1 MIVQYIRD
9 ENRNP
14 FGVVVATSP
23 NNIGYSIC
31 NPKDHFSKKEAK
43 AVALTRAQELTVQEV
58 IRLATDRIPFS
69 RYEPFR
75 FVWEKMNIRAINYF
89 KPVRV

>member
-9 ENRNP
+9 EKRNP

-31 NPKDHFSKKEAK
+31 NPKDHFTKKKAK
-43 AVALTRAQELTVQEV
+43 AVALTRAQSMSLQET
-58 IRLATDRIPFS
+58 IRFATEHIPAS
-69 RYEPFR
+69 RYEPFE
-75 FVWEKMNIRAINYF
+75 FVWEKMKTRAVNYF
-89 KPVRV
+89 KSVKV